1 MNLLELRFL
10 PIEGRKDSFKVSVEG
25 ASGEVDCQPG
35 LPFVDGETTDI
46 QDRGFTVVKVL
57 ESTKFNRDNFS
68 EAEEAWMVREELL
81 LSDKSTFNPHYLAKI
96 GRRLYQILGQKIQQ
110 GIEMGVRDA
119 KRDRTFLHIRLRF
132 PSDAPKYISLTDYPW
147 ELLHNDYGFLAHQ
160 GVTFSRYIAY
170 QSPPPNL
177 PSVARLNILLIS
189 SGIGDKNMGL
199 SSLPPLERKA
209 IASGLQKAEAEGK
222 VKLDFLNPPTLDG
235 LRQITGQLPHVIH
248 FDGHGFFG
256 KRCNEMGCRKAYKQ
270 KQTQCECGATLGEA
284 QGYLVFQKSARKADY
299 VSAREIGEL
308 LGNLQRGEQGNSGE
322 GIALVVLSS
331 CRSGMSRLSESVF
344 NGVAQNLIGKGIP
357 AVVAMTYSVSV
368 SAASAFSEYFYRSL
382 GEKESLAVAL
392 RRGQSAMGIEGNQWY
407 RPVLYLRWEDN
418 EGGKLFKDPAMPSD
432 TSVLNTPS
440 LPINPPENKPLS
452 TILILN
458 NEQKKKLREA
468 LISAFSTEADLEM
481 MLEDELEIPLNT
493 IAGGK
498 DYTKIVR
505 NVVNWFDSQG
515 RSQDLIQAGFRANPG
530 NPKLKEFY
538 QFNNR

>member
-1 MNLLELRFL
+1 M
-10 PIEGRKDSFKVSVEG
+10 PIEGNKDCFKVSVEG
-25 ASGEVDCQPG
+25 ASGEVHYQPD

-46 QDRGFTVVKVL
+46 QDRSFTVVKVL
-57 ESTKFNRDNFS
+57 ESTKFNGDNFP
-68 EAEEAWMVREELL
+68 EAEEDWMVREGLL
-81 LSDKSTFNPHYLAKI
+81 LSDKSAFPPQYLANI

-110 GIEMGVRDA
+110 VIEMGVRDA

-132 PSDAPKYISLTDYPW
+132 PSDAPKYIRLTDYRW
-147 ELLHNDYGFLAHQ
+147 ELLHNDYDFLAHQ

-189 SGIGDKNMGL
+189 SGIGDKNIGL
-199 SSLPPLERKA
+199 PSLPPLERKA

-222 VKLDFLNPPTLDG
+222 VKLDFLDPPTLDG
-235 LRQITGQLPHVIH
+235 LRQITGKLPHVIH

-270 KQTQCECGATLGEA
+270 KETQCGCGATLGEA
-284 QGYLVFQKSARKADY
+284 QGYLVFQKSARKADF

-308 LGNLQRGEQGNSGE
+308 LGNLQRREEGNSGE

-382 GEKESLAVAL
+382 GEKDSLAVAL
-392 RRGQSAMGIEGNQWY
+392 RRGQSAMGIEWNQWY
-407 RPVLYLRWEDN
+407 RPILYLRWADN
-418 EGGKLFKDPAMPSD
+418 QGGQLFNLDESDVLPTQPAI
-432 TSVLNTPS
+432 SVT
-440 LPINPPENKPLS
+440 LPQSPPLPDNPHN
-452 TILILN
+452 
-458 NEQKKKLREA
+458 
-468 LISAFSTEADLEM
+468 
-481 MLEDELEIPLNT
+481 
-493 IAGGK
+493 
-498 DYTKIVR
+498 
-505 NVVNWFDSQG
+505 
-515 RSQDLIQAGFRANPG
+515 
-530 NPKLKEFY
+530 EFY
-538 QFNNR
+538 KKRIAAKEAELAKV

>member
-10 PIEGRKDSFKVSVEG
+10 PIEGKKDCFKVSVEG
-25 ASGEVDCQPG
+25 ASGEVDCQAG
-35 LPFVDGETTDI
+35 LPFFDGETTDI

-57 ESTKFNRDNFS
+57 ESTKFNGDNFS
-68 EAEEAWMVREELL
+68 EAEEAWMVREGLL
-81 LSDKSTFNPHYLAKI
+81 LSDKSAFDSKYLNNI

-110 GIEMGVRDA
+110 GIEMGVGEA

-132 PSDAPKYISLTDYPW
+132 PSSAPKYIRLTDYPW

-189 SGIGDKNMGL
+189 AGIGDKNMGL
-199 SSLPPLERKA
+199 PSLPSVERKA
-209 IASGLQKAEAEGK
+209 IVSGLEKAEAEGK
-222 VKLDFLNPPTLDG
+222 IKLDFLNPPTLDG

-270 KQTQCECGATLGEA
+270 SQIWCECGATLGEA

-308 LGNLQRGEQGNSGE
+308 LGNLQRGEEGNSGE

-382 GEKESLAVAL
+382 GEKDSLAVAL

-418 EGGKLFKDPAMPSD
+418 EGGQLFNLDESDVLPTQPAV
-432 TSVLNTPS
+432 SVT
-440 LPINPPENKPLS
+440 LPQSPPVPDNAH
-452 TILILN
+452 
-458 NEQKKKLREA
+458 NEFYKKRIAAKEA
-468 LISAFSTEADLEM
+468 ELAKVQSQLE
-481 MLEDELEIPLNT
+481 EVI
-493 IAGGK
+493 
-498 DYTKIVR
+498 
-505 NVVNWFDSQG
+505 
-515 RSQDLIQAGFRANPG
+515 SQDEELKFERRAERLLQEIQNLKA
-530 NPKLKEFY
+530 KL
-538 QFNNR
+538 NL